1 MDYIRTGFRSVPM
14 SFRMSLNRLFGL
26 ISLLLMLLFLTLAGI
41 IIDGEWKVYQ
51 RSTESIPA
59 IRKLH
64 LALLLEENLMAERG
78 VSTFLLQQDF
88 PDDAAMRARLAPAR
102 AASDRSLRNLR
113 QALQEPSAPWLA
125 PVMADVLLT
134 EQRLAATRADMDS
147 LAAQPKAQRDPVAV
161 AATAAMIMNT
171 LDVFAPAVAALSGI
185 AVQADQQFHDGVDS
199 AQLASSLRNVAG
211 QMVSTLA
218 APVAARRPL
227 TAQERYTFAKL
238 SGQADQLY
246 AVIEMQL
253 RAYSHKVD
261 FRTALQTIREHPLG
275 EGLDLL
281 TNLFVIGRSSGV
293 YGLSPDQMIA
303 SYVPRMAAIP
313 RLRDLIVLDMIRE
326 AEQRNLKARYFL
338 LATVGLAL
346 LALGIFLLL
355 LRVIRR
361 RVLRPILDATDLFV
375 SLANERLITSIP
387 TPRYDDEIGD
397 MMRAIHVLK
406 AHSQDRICLEKGR
419 EQMIAQLQA
428 ASDTDFLT
436 GLLNRRAFFAQGEQ
450 QFGIA
455 QRYRR
460 QLALILMDVDH
471 FKAVNDQHG
480 HLAGDQV
487 LCKVAELSR
496 RWRRKVDLLAR
507 YGGEEFLLM
516 LPEIDLEQG
525 RAVAE
530 KLRVEIEAC
539 HFELDDG
546 VSLKISASFGVVVFE
561 HDDTLE
567 SLIVRA
573 DQALYS
579 AKDGGRNRVAALSRE
594 PGHDAGCKGG
604 DGRARASEPTKAVG
618 DFH

>member
-1 MDYIRTGFRSVPM
+1 M

-41 IIDGEWKVYQ
+41 IVDGEWKVYQ

-64 LALLLEENLMAERG
+64 LALQVEEKLIAERG
-78 VSTFLLQQDF
+78 VSNFLLQQDF
-88 PDDAAMRARLAPAR
+88 SEDRAMHGKLAPVR

-113 QALQEPSAPWLA
+113 QALQERPGPWLA
-125 PVMADVLLT
+125 PVMADLLLT
-134 EQRLAATRADMDS
+134 EQRLAATRTDMDA
-147 LAAQPKAQRDPVAV
+147 LAARPKEQRDPE
-161 AATAAMIMNT
+161 AAAAAIAMIPST
-171 LDVFAPAVAALSGI
+171 LDTFAPVVAALSSI
-185 AVQADQQFHDGVDS
+185 AIQVDQQFHDGVDS
-199 AQLASSLRNVAG
+199 AQLATNLRNVAG
-211 QMVSTLA
+211 QMVSTLT
-218 APVAARRPL
+218 APVVAQRPL

-246 AVIEMQL
+246 GVIEMQL
-253 RAYSHKVD
+253 RAYSHKPE
-261 FRTALQTIREHPLG
+261 FKTALQSIREGPLG
-275 EGLDLL
+275 DGLDLL
-281 TNLFVIGRSSGV
+281 TKLFVIGRSSGG
-293 YGLSPDQMIA
+293 YDLTPDQMIA
-303 SYVPRMAAIP
+303 SYVPKMAAIS
-313 RLRDLIVLDMIRE
+313 RLRDLIVMDMIRE

-338 LATVGLAL
+338 LATVGLAT
-346 LALGIFLLL
+346 LALGVFFLL

-361 RVLRPILDATDLFV
+361 RVLRPILEATDLFV

-387 TPRYDDEIGD
+387 APRYDDEIGD

-406 AHSQDRICLEKGR
+406 AHSQERICLGKER
-419 EQMIAQLQA
+419 EEMIAQLQA

-496 RWRRKVDLLAR
+496 RCRRKVDLLAR
-507 YGGEEFLLM
+507 YGGEEFLLL

-530 KLRVEIEAC
+530 KLRVEIGAC
-539 HFELDDG
+539 DFQLDDG
-546 VSLKISASFGVVVFE
+546 VSLKISASFGVVAFE

-573 DQALYS
+573 DQALYK
-579 AKDGGRNRVAALSRE
+579 AKDGGRNRVMALPRE
-594 PGHDAGCKGG
+594 PGQDVGG
-604 DGRARASEPTKAVG
+604 RGQDGEGWARADEPAKLSAVSIEK
-618 DFH
+618 

>member
-1 MDYIRTGFRSVPM
+1 
-14 SFRMSLNRLFGL
+14 MSLNRLFGL

-41 IIDGEWKVYQ
+41 IVDGEWKVYQ

-64 LALLLEENLMAERG
+64 LALQVEENLIAERG
-78 VSTFLLQQDF
+78 VSNFLLQQDL
-88 PDDAAMRARLAPAR
+88 PDDAAMHAKLAPAR
-102 AASDRSLRNLR
+102 AASDRSLHNLR
-113 QALQEPSAPWLA
+113 QALQERPGPWLA

-134 EQRLAATRADMDS
+134 ERRLAAARADMDS
-147 LAAQPKAQRDPVAV
+147 LAARSKAQRDPEAVAV
-161 AATAAMIMNT
+161 AAAMIMST
-171 LDVFAPAVAALSGI
+171 LNVFAPAVAALSSI

-211 QMVSTLA
+211 QMVSILT
-218 APVAARRPL
+218 APVVARRPL

-253 RAYSHKVD
+253 RAYSHKPD
-261 FRTALQTIREHPLG
+261 FRTALQTIRERPLG

-281 TNLFVIGRSSGV
+281 TNLFVIGRSSGG
-293 YGLSPDQMIA
+293 YGLGPDELIA
-303 SYVPRMAAIP
+303 SYVPTMAAIP
-313 RLRDLIVLDMIRE
+313 HLRDLIIMDMIRE
-326 AEQRNLKARYFL
+326 AEQRNLRARYVL
-338 LATVGLAL
+338 LAAVGLAV
-346 LALGIFLLL
+346 LALGIFFLL

-406 AHSQDRICLEKGR
+406 AHSQERICLEKER
-419 EQMIAQLQA
+419 EEMIAQLQA

-460 QLALILMDVDH
+460 QLTLILMDVDH

-496 RWRRKVDLLAR
+496 RYRRKVDLLAR

-530 KLRVEIEAC
+530 KLRVEIGAC
-539 HFELDDG
+539 DFQLDDG
-546 VSLKISASFGVVVFE
+546 VSLKISASFGVVSFD

-573 DQALYS
+573 DQALYK
-579 AKDGGRNRVAALSRE
+579 AKDGGRNRVTALPRE
-594 PGHDAGCKGG
+594 PGQDASRGVE
-604 DGRARASEPTKAVG
+604 DDNGRGRASEPGKGVDG
-618 DFH
+618 FH